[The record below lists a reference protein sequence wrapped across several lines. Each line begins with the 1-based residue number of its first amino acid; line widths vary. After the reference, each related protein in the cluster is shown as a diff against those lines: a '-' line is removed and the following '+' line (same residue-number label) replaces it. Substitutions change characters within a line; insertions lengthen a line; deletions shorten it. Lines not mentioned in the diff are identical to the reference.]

1 MGPTLTYES
10 CSDIQFAVHSVTET
24 DGAVAHATPPAGGWN
39 AAARVRLRKMLDEH
53 YDAVYHALRRFG
65 VREAELEDAAQK
77 TFLVASTKLN
87 DIAPGCERAF
97 LLATAANKAAHARR
111 TQSRRREVPEEDESI
126 GTVVDEQPL
135 PDELLEQKRRRALF
149 YQILST
155 METDLQTIFVLFEL
169 EGMLTK
175 DIAIALD
182 LPNGTVASRL
192 RRAREDFT
200 EKAMRVM
207 RRTSGAP

>member
-1 MGPTLTYES
+1 MPGSVEKQPT
-10 CSDIQFAVHSVTET
+10 
-24 DGAVAHATPPAGGWN
+24 N
-39 AAARVRLRKMLDEH
+39 
-53 YDAVYHALRRFG
+53 
-65 VREAELEDAAQK
+65 
-77 TFLVASTKLN
+77 
-87 DIAPGCERAF
+87 
-97 LLATAANKAAHARR
+97 NKAAHARR
-111 TQSRRREVPEEDESI
+111 TQSRRREVPEEDDTI
-126 GTVVDEQPL
+126 AAVVDEQPL

-155 METDLQTIFVLFEL
+155 MEPDLQTIFVLFEL

-182 LPNGTVASRL
+182 LPIGTVASRL

-200 EKAMRVM
+200 EKATRVM